1 MFGTEDKLT
10 RLRIEDDRMRW
21 ILMPRGI
28 ALAERSVQDGF
39 LDCLGGD
46 RRCAIGDCCYYITVL
61 DNAAHLCR
69 QPRDRSRGKDLEVV
83 DHDHHGISSEEL
95 EDAVRKAAGDHLVDG
110 HYPLSIT
117 IEKMLRAQLEP

>member
-1 MFGTEDKLT
+1 MLGAKDNLV
-10 RLRIEDDRMRW
+10 RIHIEDEKMRW
-21 ILMPRGI
+21 ILLPRGI
-28 ALAERSVQDGF
+28 AVAERSVQDSY

-46 RRCAIGDCCYYITVL
+46 RRCAIGDCCYYISVM
-61 DNAAHLCR
+61 DNAAHLCC

-83 DHDHHGISSEEL
+83 DHEHHGISTEEL
-95 EDAVRKAAGDHLVDG
+95 EDAVRKAAGDHLVEG